1 MILNNILFI
10 IPARKNS
17 IRLKNK
23 NIRKI
28 GGRTLVQWSIDFA
41 LNLKN
46 YILDIVVS
54 TDSEKII
61 RISEE
66 NSILFIKRKKHIST
80 KDSKSEDVILD
91 ALYWYK
97 KNYFNK
103 YEKIQAVALLQPTSP
118 FRSSKLFIKALKFFF
133 KKNLDNIFSATPI
146 KKKKQSIFV
155 KKDKNVKPNGNFYI
169 TKSNFF
175 LKKKNLFSGNSYGC
189 IIKNKNLL
197 VDIDTLY
204 DYQQAKKIFSIGK
217 NKLKNYTC

>member
-91 ALYWYK
+91 TLYWYK

>member
-28 GGRTLVQWSIDFA
+28 GGRTLVKWSIDFA
-41 LNLKN
+41 LSLKN
-46 YILDIVVS
+46 YFLDIVVS

-61 RISEE
+61 KISKE

-80 KDSKSEDVILD
+80 KEAKSEDVILD

-97 KNYFNK
+97 KNYFNM
-103 YEKIQAVALLQPTSP
+103 YEKIEAVALLQPTSP

-133 KKNLDNIFSATPI
+133 EKNLDNIFSVTPI
-146 KKKKQSIFV
+146 KKKKTIYFC
-155 KKDKNVKPNGNFYI
+155 KKR
-169 TKSNFF
+169 
-175 LKKKNLFSGNSYGC
+175 
-189 IIKNKNLL
+189 
-197 VDIDTLY
+197 
-204 DYQQAKKIFSIGK
+204 
-217 NKLKNYTC
+217 

>member
-41 LNLKN
+41 LSLKN
-46 YILDIVVS
+46 YFLDIVVS

-61 RISEE
+61 KISKE

-80 KDSKSEDVILD
+80 KEAKSEDVILD

-97 KNYFNK
+97 KNYFNM
-103 YEKIQAVALLQPTSP
+103 YEKIEAVALLQPTSP

-133 KKNLDNIFSATPI
+133 EKNLDNIFSVTPI
-146 KKKKQSIFV
+146 KKKKQFIFV
-155 KKDKNVKPNGNFYI
+155 KKDKNIKPNGNFYI
-169 TKSNFF
+169 TRSNFF

-204 DYQQAKKIFSIGK
+204 DYQQAKKIFSISK
-217 NKLKNYTC
+217 NKLQNYTC